1 MSSDSGAEER
11 KNSIGRLSQIGN
23 RTSLLALEATLRA
36 LPRDGGG
43 YAAAATEVRGIAR
56 RMLTTSRDFLASA
69 KEST

>member
-43 YAAAATEVRGIAR
+43 YAAAATEVHGIAR